1 MNTVKELSEKKI
13 YIYIYIDP
21 FFNFFLKQ
29 HYSLVSMSWSHVWNT
44 VQLGKRKILQYLSR
58 LDTGADVV

>member
-1 MNTVKELSEKKI
+1 MNTVKELSEKI

-21 FFNFFLKQ
+21 FFNFFLNQ
-29 HYSLVSMSWSHVWNT
+29 HYSLVSMSWSHMWNT